1 MKFIVNN
8 KIYDTDKSELL
19 CNFRMRWE
27 HKTIWGSFYPT
38 RDTKLYKTA
47 KGAYFLLCKGDYD
60 CEHIKVIGED
70 TAKRFLMNNNYE
82 KYVEMFGELEEA

>member
-19 CNFRMRWE
+19 CTFRIQWE
-27 HKTIWGSFYPT
+27 RKTIWGSFYPM

-47 KGAYFLLCKGDYD
+47 KGAYFLVCKVD
-60 CEHIKVIGED
+60 CEFKHIEVIGEE
-70 TAKRFLMNNNYE
+70 TAKRYLMQYNYE
-82 KYVEMFGELEEA
+82 KYVEMFGALEEA